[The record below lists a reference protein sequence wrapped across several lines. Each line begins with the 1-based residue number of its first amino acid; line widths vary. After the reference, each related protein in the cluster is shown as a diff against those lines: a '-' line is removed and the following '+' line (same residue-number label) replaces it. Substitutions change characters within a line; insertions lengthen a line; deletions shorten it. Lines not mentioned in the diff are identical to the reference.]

1 MTWDWVL
8 PATAFAAFAL
18 VWFFVLPR
26 MGVRT

>member
-8 PATAFAAFAL
+8 PAAAFAAFVL
-18 VWFFVLPR
+18 VWLFVLPR